1 VVSSVTS
8 ADRDEKEA
16 PEAGL
21 TQARRAGRPAG
32 AVFAGADLS
41 GKTAEPVLA
50 LRDTLAAQS
59 GGLYIVQLTLGATV
73 LIRKISIE
81 NVRSFLDR
89 REISFDGNISILI
102 GPNGGGKTNLLDTLV
117 GMLRR
122 HVFNAPYYAH
132 SPTNDEPN
140 RWETRYNDS
149 LNQLTFEKHS
159 AARELG
165 QVVELKLEVGAEDV
179 ENMRVIYADAANL
192 RNGLNR
198 KFYPDPWQGVE
209 DWDVSKIAAGQ
220 RVTAIWRDG
229 SVQPPSEK
237 TARDFLAYLHV
248 FEGDN
253 TLRAQAGKAALQLPM
268 IYLPVNRAASGFSSA
283 VGLSGYNDHDQKR
296 ASDAASSRSGS
307 SIVSLAI
314 GRMAQRYRLL
324 QEDSNV
330 DARTKFREDKNLQE
344 LSAELKAL
352 GYTWELVTVD
362 PLNNSYDV
370 RLTKQGSSFLVSA
383 ASSGEREL
391 LTYLF
396 AIFALNVRNAVIIV
410 DEPELHLHPRWQSAL
425 FALFEKLSKS
435 TGNQFIIATH
445 SPTFISPASIQ
456 YVSRVYSE
464 DQQSN
469 IVRLSAAS
477 LPNAKHLFNI
487 VNSENNERVFFTDT
501 VVLVEGLHDRI
512 VFERVLDITAK
523 KHALNAPSVEVVSI
537 GGKGLFPAY
546 QKLLDACKVGWR
558 VVADRDYIEQIGDV
572 AVKTLFALDTGEVK
586 NDVID
591 NVKSLDCAA
600 LVERIDKAMDAG
612 SWADAK
618 DLWAYIKSRR
628 VRLKDTLD
636 ENEHTILAAFIEHK
650 KAEGIYL
657 LPRGDLED
665 YLPEGYRSKDTQK
678 LIELVSLDDFW
689 DRLESGVRDE
699 LERMAMDFLGIKSE
713 EPATDEAQPPKPHLG
728 AIGGPLPAA
737 D

>member
-1 VVSSVTS
+1 M
-8 ADRDEKEA
+8 
-16 PEAGL
+16 
-21 TQARRAGRPAG
+21 
-32 AVFAGADLS
+32 
-41 GKTAEPVLA
+41 
-50 LRDTLAAQS
+50 
-59 GGLYIVQLTLGATV
+59 
-73 LIRKISIE
+73 LIRKLSIE

-132 SPTNDEPN
+132 TPTIDEPN

-149 LNQLTFEKHS
+149 LDQLTFEKHS

-165 QVVELKLEVGAEDV
+165 QVIELELEVGAQDV
-179 ENMRVIYADAANL
+179 ENMQAIQADATDL

-209 DWDVSKIAAGQ
+209 NWDVSKIAAGQ
-220 RVTAIWRDG
+220 RVTAVWRDG
-229 SVQPPSEK
+229 SVQQPAEQP
-237 TARDFLAYLHV
+237 ARDFLAYLHV

-268 IYLPVNRAASGFSSA
+268 IYLPVNRAANGFSSA
-283 VGLSGYNDHDQKR
+283 IGLSGYNDYDQKR
-296 ASDAASSRSGS
+296 TSDAASSRSGFD
-307 SIVSLAI
+307 IVSLAI

-324 QEDSNV
+324 QEESNV
-330 DARTKFREDKNLQE
+330 EARKKFREDENLQE

-352 GYTWELVTVD
+352 GYTWDLVTVD
-362 PLNNSYDV
+362 PLSNSYDV
-370 RLTKQGSSFLVSA
+370 RLTKQGSSFSVGA

-410 DEPELHLHPRWQSAL
+410 DEPELHLHPKWQTAL

-435 TGNQFIIATH
+435 TGNQFVMATH

-464 DQQSN
+464 NQRSN

-512 VFERVLDITAK
+512 VFERVLDIVAK

-546 QKLLDACKVGWR
+546 QQLLDACKVGWWA
-558 VVADRDYIEQIGDV
+558 VADRDYIEQIGNH
-572 AVKTLFALDTGEVK
+572 AVKALFVLDTGEIK
-586 NDVID
+586 KDVID
-591 NVKSLDCAA
+591 NLKSLDGAA
-600 LVERIDKAMDAG
+600 LVERIDKAMDAQ
-612 SWADAK
+612 SWADAQ
-618 DLWAYIKSRR
+618 DIWAYIKSRR
-628 VRLKDTLD
+628 VRLKETLD
-636 ENEHTILAAFIEHK
+636 ENEQAILAAFIEQK
-650 KAEGIYL
+650 KANGIYL

-678 LIELVSLDDFW
+678 LIKLVSSDDFW
-689 DRLESGVRDE
+689 NQLEFGVRDE
-699 LERMAMDFLGIKSE
+699 LERMALDFLGITSE
-713 EPATDEAQPPKPHLG
+713 VPATAKAQPPEPP
-728 AIGGPLPAA
+728 AEAVGGPQPAA
-737 D
+737 

>member
-1 VVSSVTS
+1 M
-8 ADRDEKEA
+8 
-16 PEAGL
+16 
-21 TQARRAGRPAG
+21 
-32 AVFAGADLS
+32 
-41 GKTAEPVLA
+41 
-50 LRDTLAAQS
+50 
-59 GGLYIVQLTLGATV
+59 
-73 LIRKISIE
+73 LIRKLTIE

-132 SPTNDEPN
+132 SPTADEPD

-159 AARELG
+159 VARELG
-165 QVVELKLEVGAEDV
+165 QVVELELEVSAQDV
-179 ENMRVIYADAANL
+179 ENMRAIQADAPEL
-192 RNGLNR
+192 RAGLNR
-198 KFYPDPWQGVE
+198 KFYPDPWQGV
-209 DWDVSKIAAGQ
+209 DGWDVSKIAAGQ
-220 RVTAIWRDG
+220 LVTAAWRDG
-229 SVQPPSEK
+229 SVQRPAEK
-237 TARDFLAYLHV
+237 PARDFLAYLHV

-268 IYLPVNRAASGFSSA
+268 IYLPVNRAANGFSST

-296 ASDAASSRSGS
+296 TSDAATSRSS
-307 SIVSLAI
+307 SNIVSLAI

-330 DARTKFREDKNLQE
+330 DARRKFREDKNLQE

-370 RLTKQGSSFLVSA
+370 RLTKQGTSFMVGA

-410 DEPELHLHPRWQSAL
+410 DEPELHLHPRWQTAL

-435 TGNQFIIATH
+435 TGNQFVLATH

-464 DQQSN
+464 NQQSS

-477 LPNAKHLFNI
+477 LPKAKHLFNI

-512 VFERVLDITAK
+512 VFERVLDIVAK
-523 KHALNAPSVEVVSI
+523 KYALNAPSVEVVSV
-537 GGKGLFPAY
+537 GGKGLFSAY
-546 QKLLDACKVGWR
+546 QQLLDACKVGWWA
-558 VVADRDYIEQIGDV
+558 VADRDYIEQIGDDG
-572 AVKTLFALDTGEVK
+572 VKALFALDAEEIK
-586 NDVID
+586 KDVIE
-591 NVKSLDCAA
+591 NVKSLDGAA

-628 VRLKDTLD
+628 VRLKDTMD
-636 ENEHTILAAFIEHK
+636 ENEQSILATFIEQK

-657 LPRGDLED
+657 LPRGNLED
-665 YLPEGYRSKDTQK
+665 YLPAGYRSKNTQK

-689 DRLESGVRDE
+689 DHLGHDVRDE
-699 LERMAMDFLGIKSE
+699 LERMAMDFLGITGE
-713 EPATDEAQPPKPHLG
+713 EPPTAEALPPEQPVE
-728 AIGGPLPAA
+728 AVGGSQPAVSLILSL
-737 D
+737 DDKR

>member
-1 VVSSVTS
+1 M
-8 ADRDEKEA
+8 
-16 PEAGL
+16 
-21 TQARRAGRPAG
+21 
-32 AVFAGADLS
+32 
-41 GKTAEPVLA
+41 
-50 LRDTLAAQS
+50 
-59 GGLYIVQLTLGATV
+59 
-73 LIRKISIE
+73 LIRNLSIQ

-117 GMLRR
+117 AMLRR

-159 AARELG
+159 IGQQLG
-165 QVVELKLEVGAEDV
+165 QAVELELEVGVQDV
-179 ENMRVIYADAANL
+179 ENMQAIQADAVAI

-198 KFYPDPWQGVE
+198 KFYPDPWEGVA
-209 DWDVSKIAAGQ
+209 DWDISKITAGQ
-220 RVTAIWRDG
+220 RIVAVWRDG
-229 SVQPPSEK
+229 SMQQPTEK
-237 TARDFLAYLHV
+237 PARDFLAYLHV

-268 IYLPVNRAASGFSSA
+268 IYLPVNRAANTFSSA
-283 VGLSGYNDHDQKR
+283 VGLAGYNDYDQKR
-296 ASDAASSRSGS
+296 MSDAASSRSGS
-307 SIVSLAI
+307 NVVSLAI
-314 GRMAQRYRLL
+314 GRMAQRFRLL

-330 DARTKFREDKNLQE
+330 NARAKFREDKNLEE
-344 LSAELKAL
+344 LSVELKAL
-352 GYTWELVTVD
+352 GYTWELVTID

-410 DEPELHLHPRWQSAL
+410 DEPELHLHPRWQTAL
-425 FALFEKLSKS
+425 FALFEKLSIS
-435 TGNQFIIATH
+435 TGNQFIVATH

-464 DQQSN
+464 NQRSN

-487 VNSENNERVFFTDT
+487 VNSENNERVFFTDG

-512 VFERVLDITAK
+512 LFERVLDIVAK
-523 KHALNAPSVEVVSI
+523 KNRINAPSIEVVSI

-546 QKLLDACKVGWR
+546 QQLLDACKVGWWA
-558 VVADRDYIEQIGDV
+558 VADRDYVEQIGDH
-572 AVKTLFALDTGEVK
+572 AVKALFALNTREIK
-586 NDVID
+586 EDVID
-591 NVKSLDCAA
+591 NIKSLDGAA
-600 LVERIDKAMDAG
+600 LVERIDKAMDAE

-618 DLWAYIKSRR
+618 DLWAYIKARR
-628 VRLKDTLD
+628 VRLKDKL
-636 ENEHTILAAFIEHK
+636 NESEEAILAAFIEQK
-650 KAEGIYL
+650 KADGIYL
-657 LPRGDLED
+657 LRRGELED
-665 YLPEGYRSKDTQK
+665 YLPAGYRSKDTQK
-678 LIELVSLDDFW
+678 LIELVSSDDFW
-689 DRLESGVRDE
+689 DQLEPGVRDE
-699 LERMAMDFLGIKSE
+699 LERMAMEFLGLTNAKLINC
-713 EPATDEAQPPKPHLG
+713 
-728 AIGGPLPAA
+728 
-737 D
+737 